1 MKLQIRILLVDDHP
15 IIRQC
20 IRLLLDRNAETTVVG
35 ETDNGESAISLVQ
48 QLKPDVV
55 IMDIMMPVLNGIEA
69 TRQILKLLPKTK
81 VIALSAH
88 FQKSFVKN
96 MFDAGACGY
105 LLKDS
110 LYSELVPALK
120 KIWGNE
126 LYISQSVVKK
136 YCNLP

>member
-1 MKLQIRILLVDDHP
+1 MKLQIRIFLVDDHP
-15 IIRQC
+15 AIRQC
-20 IRLLLDRNAETTVVG
+20 VRLLLDRNADTTVVG
-35 ETDNGESAISLVQ
+35 ETDNGESAVSLVQ
-48 QLKPDVV
+48 KLKPDVV
-55 IMDIMMPVLNGIEA
+55 IMDIMLPVLDGIEA

-88 FQKSFVKN
+88 YQKYIVKN

-110 LYSELVPALK
+110 LYSELLPAIQK
-120 KIWGNE
+120 TRGDEI
-126 LYISQSVVKK
+126 YISQSVVQK